1 MSPDLL
7 GHDKCVFMNRYA
19 LISLLVTAPLIAAP
33 LTWETLIQSAD
44 EDLRYQSAQKRA
56 NIATSRNT
64 KLWDK
69 MELRYKLDGFSFAQH
84 DFELR
89 MTPKAFGEGDA
100 DRAHYEAQMA
110 YANAHLAEDRG
121 ILLYDRYER
130 GIHYLMRKRIS
141 ALNQELYQI
150 NSDRIEV
157 LHLKSGSAS
166 FNPQDLMSAL
176 EKEASIRAALISD
189 SNSLLNSERKLRRWI
204 PDFDSVELDSTW
216 LPTMEEIEAQLKD
229 GVDVTD
235 DYPQLAMAKGK
246 MESEK
251 SRAKQ
256 DVASRRDY
264 ISHVGIGYSMK
275 IASLMKKYKDMGY
288 EDLCNTKGEYYDED
302 DCTKWMANAYDEDA
316 ARYDNS
322 YTIQR
327 LVDDKDNRR
336 TRDKFYATLAI
347 KIPFFDSNKDNDL
360 RNQVADLDAEGD
372 FMDKVR
378 DVNVKVSRIVEQI
391 NGYLAQWKVQKDF
404 VEKVNAGKIF
414 EQFAKDAGSDP
425 LLLLRA
431 RESAVES
438 ELNAAKLEIDI
449 YDLYLELLQYAG
461 ALSRE
466 GVQNHLTRGLK

>member
-1 MSPDLL
+1 
-7 GHDKCVFMNRYA
+7 MNRFA
-19 LISLLVTAPLIAAP
+19 LISLFVAAPLIAAP
-33 LTWETLIQSAD
+33 LTWESLIQSAD
-44 EDLRYQSAQKRA
+44 EDLRYQSSKKRA

-69 MELRYKLDGFSFAQH
+69 LELRYKLDGFSFAQH

-89 MTPKAFGEGDA
+89 MTPKAFGEGAA

-110 YANAHLAEDRG
+110 YANAQLAEDRG

-130 GIHYLMRKRIS
+130 AIHYLMRKRIN

-150 NSDRIEV
+150 NADRIEV

-189 SNSLLNSERKLRRWI
+189 SNSLRNSENKLRRWV
-204 PDFDSVELDSTW
+204 PDFDQVELDSTW
-216 LPTMEEIEAQLKD
+216 LPSMEEIEAQLQN
-229 GVDVTD
+229 GVEVTN

-246 MESEK
+246 MDSEK

-264 ISHVGIGYSMK
+264 ISHIGIGYSLK
-275 IASLMKKYKDMGY
+275 IESLMKKYKDITYKDVTAGDY
-288 EDLCNTKGEYYDED
+288 TDFYDEYMENGGCPGTYNNGCRD
-302 DCTKWMANAYDEDA
+302 ANGEFIDYNYDYLLEK
-316 ARYDNS
+316 
-322 YTIQR
+322 
-327 LVDDKDNRR
+327 LVDDKDSRR
-336 TRDKFYATLAI
+336 TRDKFFANVAI
-347 KIPFFDSNKDNDL
+347 KLPFFDSNKDNDL

-378 DVNVKVSRIVEQI
+378 DVNQKVGRIVEQI
-391 NGYLAQWKVQKDF
+391 NGFLAQWKVQKNFAD
-404 VEKVNAGKIF
+404 KVKEGNIF

-438 ELNAAKLEIDI
+438 ELNAAKLETDI

-461 ALSRE
+461 QLSKE
-466 GVQNHLTRGLK
+466 GVQNHLIGGLK

>member
-1 MSPDLL
+1 
-7 GHDKCVFMNRYA
+7 MNRFA
-19 LISLLVTAPLIAAP
+19 FISLFVAAPLIAAP
-33 LTWETLIQSAD
+33 LTWETLIKSAD
-44 EDLRYQSAQKRA
+44 DDVRYQASKKRA

-69 MELRYKLDGFSFAQH
+69 LEFRYKLDGFSFAQH

-89 MTPKAFGEGDA
+89 VTPKAFGEGSA

-110 YANAHLAEDRG
+110 YANAQLAEDRA

-130 GIHYLMRKRIS
+130 AIHYLMRKRIN

-150 NSDRIEV
+150 NADRIEV
-157 LHLKSGSAS
+157 LHIKSGSAN

-189 SNSLLNSERKLRRWI
+189 SNSLQNSEKKLRRWI
-204 PDFDSVELDSTW
+204 PDFESIELDSSW
-216 LPTMEEIEAQLKD
+216 LPTMEDIESWLKD
-229 GVDVTD
+229 GVEVNDNF
-235 DYPQLAMAKGK
+235 PQVAMAKGK
-246 MESEK
+246 MDSEK
-251 SRAKQ
+251 ARAKQ

-264 ISHVGIGYSMK
+264 ISHIGIGYSMK
-275 IASLMKKYKDMGY
+275 VESLMKKYKDMGY
-288 EDLCNTKGEYYDED
+288 SDLCTKNGEYYDADACAEWLKNAED
-302 DCTKWMANAYDEDA
+302 EKTGLF
-316 ARYDNS
+316 DNT
-322 YTIQR
+322 YVIQR
-327 LVDDKDNRR
+327 EVADKDSRL

-347 KIPFFDSNKDNDL
+347 KLPFFDSNKDNDL

-372 FMDKVR
+372 YMEKAR
-378 DVNVKVSRIVEQI
+378 DVSVKVNRLVEQI
-391 NGYLAQWKVQKDF
+391 NGFLAQWKVQKDF
-404 VEKVNAGKIF
+404 ADKVKAGNIF

-438 ELNAAKLEIDI
+438 ELNAAKLETDI

-461 ALSRE
+461 QLSKE
-466 GVQNHLTRGLK
+466 GVQNHLVGGLK

>member
-1 MSPDLL
+1 
-7 GHDKCVFMNRYA
+7 MNRFA
-19 LISLLVTAPLIAAP
+19 FISLFVAAPLIAAP
-33 LTWETLIQSAD
+33 LTWETLVKSAD
-44 EDLRYQSAQKRA
+44 EDLRYQAAQKRT

-69 MELRYKLDGFSFAQH
+69 LELRYKLDGFSFAQH

-89 MTPKAFGEGDA
+89 VTPKAFGEGAA

-130 GIHYLMRKRIS
+130 GIHYMMRKRIL

-150 NSDRIEV
+150 NSDRIDV

-189 SNSLLNSERKLRRWI
+189 SNSLQNSEKKLRVWI
-204 PDFDSVELDSTW
+204 PDFDGIELDSTW
-216 LPTMEEIEAQLKD
+216 LPTMEEIENQLKE
-229 GVDVTD
+229 GVEVTEKF
-235 DYPQLAMAKGK
+235 PQLAMAKGK
-246 MESEK
+246 MDSEK
-251 SRAKQ
+251 ARAKQ

-264 ISHVGIGYSMK
+264 ISHIGIGYSLK
-275 IASLMKKYKDMGY
+275 IESLMKKYKDL
-288 EDLCNTKGEYYDED
+288 D
-302 DCTKWMANAYDEDA
+302 AYDISGTGD
-316 ARYDNS
+316 
-322 YTIQR
+322 YTDYADEWKDKTGCEASTVTLCDGYASI
-327 LVDDKDNRR
+327 LVPDKDNRQ
-336 TRDKFYATLAI
+336 TKDKFFVNVGI
-347 KIPFFDSNKDNDL
+347 KLPFFDSNKDNDL

-372 FMDKVR
+372 YMDKAR
-378 DVNVKVSRIVEQI
+378 DVNQKVSRLVEQI
-391 NGYLAQWKVQKDF
+391 NGLLAQWKVQKDF

-414 EQFAKDAGSDP
+414 EQFAKNAGSDP

-438 ELNAAKLEIDI
+438 ELNAVKLETDI

-461 ALSRE
+461 TLSKE
-466 GVQNHLTRGLK
+466 GVQNHLVGGLK

>member
-1 MSPDLL
+1 
-7 GHDKCVFMNRYA
+7 MNRFA
-19 LISLLVTAPLIAAP
+19 LISLLVASPLIAAP
-33 LTWETLIQSAD
+33 LTWESLIKSAD
-44 EDLRYQSAQKRA
+44 DDLRYQSSKKRA

-69 MELRYKLDGFSFAQH
+69 LEFRYKLDGFSFSSH

-89 MTPKAFGEGDA
+89 MTPKAFGEGSA

-110 YANAHLAEDRG
+110 YANARLTEDRG

-130 GIHYLMRKRIS
+130 AIHYLMRKRIN
-141 ALNQELYQI
+141 ALNQELYQV

-189 SNSLLNSERKLRRWI
+189 SNSLQNSERKLRMWI
-204 PDFDSVELDSTW
+204 PDFEGIELDSTW
-216 LPTMEEIEAQLKD
+216 LPSMEEIGTQLKD
-229 GVDVTD
+229 GVEVTD
-235 DYPQLAMAKGK
+235 SYPQLAMAKGK
-246 MESEK
+246 MDSEK
-251 SRAKQ
+251 ARAKQ

-264 ISHVGIGYSMK
+264 ISHIGIGYSLK
-275 IASLMKKYKDMGY
+275 IESLMEKYKDLDGGDVAY
-288 EDLCNTKGEYYDED
+288 EYSEYMD
-302 DCTKWMANAYDEDA
+302 DYLEKYPDA
-316 ARYDNS
+316 TADDSR
-322 YTIQR
+322 TIR
-327 LVDDKDNRR
+327 KLVSDKDNRK
-336 TRDKFYATLAI
+336 TSDKFFANVAI
-347 KIPFFDSNKDNDL
+347 KLPFFDSNKDSDL
-360 RNQVADLDAEGD
+360 RNQVANLDAEGD

-378 DVNVKVSRIVEQI
+378 DVNVKVNRLVEQI

-404 VEKVNAGKIF
+404 ADKVKAGNIF

-431 RESAVES
+431 RESAIES
-438 ELNAAKLEIDI
+438 ELNAAKLETNI

-461 ALSRE
+461 KLSEE
-466 GVQNHLTRGLK
+466 GVLNHLVGGLK